1 VLKKGRRISRPGDST
16 VVMTTVL
23 LAALLVFLF
32 TTVLAVAGVGAAFI
46 IIPTFYWLG
55 IPLTEAM
62 AVALLLNAISMSFAS
77 FNYIR
82 YRLVSFKTAVPI
94 IILAVI
100 FSPLGAYSTRYFPK
114 NILIL
119 IFVLFLLF
127 AGSMML
133 FYKPKKKEDGGASSA
148 KELKTG
154 VGLGIGAGY
163 LGGLLG
169 VGGGNFIVPALIWL
183 GFDPK
188 NASATTA
195 FIVVFSSLSG
205 FFGHAALGNI
215 NWNLLLFSAVGSIA
229 GAIVGSWLMHRKL
242 EAKQVKKIIGIVLYA
257 IAVKM
262 AWGLL

>member
-1 VLKKGRRISRPGDST
+1 MIQP
-16 VVMTTVL
+16 MTMMV
-23 LAALLVFLF
+23 AASLVFVF
-32 TTVLAVAGVGAAFI
+32 TTVLTIAGVGAAFI

-55 IPLTEAM
+55 IPLTGAM

-77 FNYIR
+77 VNYIR
-82 YRLVSFKTAVPI
+82 FRLVNFKAAIPI
-94 IILAVI
+94 ILLAVV

-114 NILIL
+114 TLL
-119 IFVLFLLF
+119 VLLFSLFLLF

-133 FYKPKKKEDGGASSA
+133 FYTPRKKEDREASRER
-148 KELKTG
+148 ELKTG

-169 VGGGNFIVPALIWL
+169 VGGGNFIVPAFVWL

-188 NASATTA
+188 RASATTA

-205 FFGHAALGNI
+205 FFGHAAIGNI
-215 NWNLLLFSAVGSIA
+215 NTTLLAFSAVGSVG
-229 GAIVGSWLMHRKL
+229 GALLGSWLLHHKL
-242 EAKQVKKIIGIVLYA
+242 EAHQVKKVIGVVLYA

-262 AWGLL
+262 AWALF

>member
-1 VLKKGRRISRPGDST
+1 MVTILIAS
-16 VVMTTVL
+16 
-23 LAALLVFLF
+23 ALVFVF
-32 TTVLAVAGVGAAFI
+32 TTVLTIAGVGAAFI

-82 YRLVSFKTAVPI
+82 YRLVSFKTAIPI
-94 IILAVI
+94 ILLAVV
-100 FSPLGAYSTRYFPK
+100 FSPLGAYSTRYFSK
-114 NILIL
+114 SFLIAL
-119 IFVLFLLF
+119 FALFLLF

-133 FYKPKKKEDGGASSA
+133 FYKPRPREEHAASRR

-169 VGGGNFIVPALIWL
+169 VGGGNFIVPALVWL

-188 NASATTA
+188 RASATTA

-205 FFGHAALGNI
+205 FFGHATMGNV
-215 NWNLLLFSAVGSIA
+215 NGRLLLFSMVGSVA
-229 GAIVGSWLMHRKL
+229 GALLGSWLLHRKL
-242 EAKQVKKIIGIVLYA
+242 EAGQVKKVIGIVLYA

>member
-1 VLKKGRRISRPGDST
+1 MM
-16 VVMTTVL
+16 MTTIVL
-23 LAALLVFLF
+23 ASLLVFLF
-32 TTVLAVAGVGAAFI
+32 TTILTVAGVGAAFI

-62 AVALLLNAISMSFAS
+62 AVALLLNAVSMSFAS
-77 FNYIR
+77 VNYVR
-82 YRLVSFKTAVPI
+82 YRLVSFKTAIPI

-114 NILIL
+114 NVLIL
-119 IFVLFLLF
+119 VFVFFLIF

-133 FYKPKKKEDGGASSA
+133 FFTPKKKGDGGTSPGKA
-148 KELKTG
+148 LKTG
-154 VGLGIGAGY
+154 VGVGIGAGY

-242 EAKQVKKIIGIVLYA
+242 EAKHVKRIIGLVLYA

>member
-1 VLKKGRRISRPGDST
+1 MM
-16 VVMTTVL
+16 MTTVL
-23 LAALLVFLF
+23 IAFLLVFLF
-32 TTVLAVAGVGAAFI
+32 TTVLTVAGVGAAFI

-77 FNYIR
+77 LNYIR
-82 YRLVSFKTAVPI
+82 YRLVNFKTAVPI

-114 NILIL
+114 NLLIL
-119 IFVLFLLF
+119 VFVFFHLF

-133 FYKPKKKEDGGASSA
+133 FYAPKQKRDGGASSG
-148 KELKTG
+148 KELRTG
-154 VGLGIGAGY
+154 VGVGIGAGY

-169 VGGGNFIVPALIWL
+169 VGGGNFIVPTLIWL

-215 NWNLLLFSAVGSIA
+215 NWNLLVFSAVGSIA

-242 EAKQVKKIIGIVLYA
+242 EAKQVKRVIGIVLYA
-257 IAVKM
+257 IAIKM
-262 AWGLL
+262 AWGAIF

>member
-1 VLKKGRRISRPGDST
+1 MISVSLFVAT
-16 VVMTTVL
+16 S
-23 LAALLVFLF
+23 LVFLF
-32 TTVLAVAGVGAAFI
+32 TTILTIAGVGAAFI

-82 YRLVSFKTAVPI
+82 YGLVSFKTAMPI
-94 IILAVI
+94 IALAVV
-100 FSPLGAYSTRYFPK
+100 FSPLGAYSTSYFPK
-114 NILIL
+114 SVLVL
-119 IFVLFLLF
+119 LFSLFLLF

-133 FYKPKKKEDGGASSA
+133 FYKPRQREQGVASRE

-154 VGLGIGAGY
+154 VGVGIGAGY

-169 VGGGNFIVPALIWL
+169 VGGGNFIVPALVWL

-188 NASATTA
+188 RASATTA

-205 FFGHAALGNI
+205 FFGHATMGNI
-215 NWNLLLFSAVGSIA
+215 NTRLLLFSTAGSIA
-229 GAIVGSWLMHRKL
+229 GALLGSWLLHRKL
-242 EAKQVKKIIGIVLYA
+242 EAGQVKKVIGVVLYA

-262 AWGLL
+262 AWGFF

>member
-1 VLKKGRRISRPGDST
+1 VLVAS
-16 VVMTTVL
+16 
-23 LAALLVFLF
+23 LLVFLF
-32 TTVLAVAGVGAAFI
+32 TTVLTVAGVGAAFI

-82 YRLVSFKTAVPI
+82 YKLVRFKTAVPI

-114 NILIL
+114 NLLIL
-119 IFVLFLLF
+119 VFVFFLLF

-133 FYKPKKKEDGGASSA
+133 FYAPKQKRDRRALSG

-154 VGLGIGAGY
+154 VGVGIGAGY

-188 NASATTA
+188 IASATTA

-215 NWNLLLFSAVGSIA
+215 NWNLLIFSAVGSIA

-242 EAKQVKKIIGIVLYA
+242 EAKQVKRIIGIVLYA
-257 IAVKM
+257 IAIKM
-262 AWGLL
+262 AWGAIF